1 MKIAELKKSLH
12 GIKNES
18 DMEELS
24 KGNSRTVISTLLFT
38 IIAVFLAD
46 LTFAPPKFSGP
57 LIAITLDIP

>member
-24 KGNSRTVISTLLFT
+24 KGNSRTVILTLLFT
-38 IIAVFLAD
+38 IIAVFWQ
-46 LTFAPPKFSGP
+46 
-57 LIAITLDIP
+57 I